1 MSDKLKGFN
10 LQLKTFLDESSPDT
24 AEVFNLG
31 VEVGRELQL
40 NNITNYTMSAIIDRE
55 EGNKKWLELVALNKR
70 IETALKKLIIFCFDS
85 NAKEQIYGRFEVRR
99 HGNGYG
105 YGDCDK
111 WSDEIA
117 ERFGVSYSHADM
129 ETYGGEFEMVF
140 NAVSWLSEINKKYN
154 LPTTFRATLSN
165 NSGEEHEYVGNK
177 EDAESKIWNV
187 STMNLE
193 AFTKMT
199 SEKIEQYISEL
210 EKQVVF
216 FVLKYD

>member
-10 LQLKTFLDESSPDT
+10 LQLKTFLDENSPDT

-70 IETALKKLIIFCFDS
+70 IETALKKLIVLCFDS
-85 NAKEQIYGRFEVRR
+85 YTKEEIDGRFEVRR

-117 ERFGVSYSHADM
+117 ERFGVSYSHADK

-140 NAVSWLSEINKKYN
+140 NSVSWLSEINKKYH
-154 LPTTFRATLSN
+154 LPTTFRSTLSN
-165 NSGEEHEYVGNK
+165 NSGEECEYIGSK
-177 EDAESKIWNV
+177 EDAKEKIGSV
-187 STMNLE
+187 STLNLE